1 MKINNHHLNL
11 KYSILLIFLYL
22 LEGCSA
28 TQVAEPVSLT
38 NNPSV
43 RYKLPVNQSIDIFFE
58 QYNKCNEYANNTC
71 SETERLSF
79 KRGPGRLT
87 VERRVSDAL
96 SHSAAVYTIE
106 EKTVREGNSNIITY
120 QPLQMTPDE
129 KSFLVSRPLPTLDIG
144 QYLSTTQFKT
154 KFEVDSDYPANAV
167 KANFDRLM
175 NKARRGFRAFDST
188 DSDLSYDDYYQT
200 ELNGALV
207 VLLVESFPY
216 RSGSKVVVNAIVQII
231 PKSGGTIDLI
241 DILNKVEAEVERVIK
256 A

>member
-1 MKINNHHLNL
+1 MKISNHNSRINYAIVL
-11 KYSILLIFLYL
+11 ILFYL

-38 NNPSV
+38 NNPNV
-43 RYKLPVNQSIDIFFE
+43 RYKLPVDQSIDIFFE
-58 QYNKCNEYANNTC
+58 QYNKCNKYANGACN
-71 SETERLSF
+71 ETERLSF
-79 KRGPGRLT
+79 KRGPGRLI
-87 VERRVSDAL
+87 VERRIADPL
-96 SHSAAVYTIE
+96 SHSAAIYTVE
-106 EKTVREGNSNIITY
+106 EKTVRQGNSNIITY
-120 QPLQMTPDE
+120 QPLQMKPDE

-188 DSDLSYDDYYQT
+188 DSNLSYDDYYQT
-200 ELNGALV
+200 ELEGALV
-207 VLLVESFPY
+207 VILVESFPY
-216 RSGSKVVVNAIVQII
+216 RSGSKVVVNAIVQVI
-231 PKSGGTIDLI
+231 PKSGGTIDLV
-241 DILNKVEAEVERVIK
+241 DIMDKVETEVKRVIN